1 MNKVPTAYLI
11 VGGLAVT
18 GGTLMYMYNTDKNI
32 QLGTGK
38 PKMKYLTWLRWKWNG
53 SPKLTVADFDMSE
66 GMRDMDNLVS
76 NLTFS
81 VPNSSATTPRY

>member
-1 MNKVPTAYLI
+1 MNKVPTAYLV

-18 GGTLMYMYNTDKNI
+18 GGTLMYMYNTDKDI

-66 GMRDMDNLVS
+66 GMRDMANILA
-76 NLTFS
+76 NQTFS
-81 VPNSSATTPRY
+81 VPNSSATRSRY